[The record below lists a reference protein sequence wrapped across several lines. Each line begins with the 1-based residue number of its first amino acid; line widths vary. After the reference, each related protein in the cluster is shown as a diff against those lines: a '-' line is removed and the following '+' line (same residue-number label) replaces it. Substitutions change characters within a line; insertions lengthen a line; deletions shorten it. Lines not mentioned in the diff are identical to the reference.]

1 MYSLNDT
8 RHEVRAPA
16 LTARLLHGD
25 EAVLDIRK
33 IADYCLSPSH
43 PRGRHKA
50 RVFREALD
58 LQRRDAAWPR
68 EVLPEAARSSEDLPD
83 FGGPLRD
90 ALASRCDHQATGK
103 ECCGKNDLDRANG
116 RESAEVRHL
125 LRCRPLSGIGVACPA
140 RRPGAGLTP
149 ASRTAAGK
157 WALLEGCSVLWRR
170 NGAPRPMKMGN
181 TLSPW
186 RFDAD
191 ACCAL
196 RSSNLRWLAS
206 SRYA

>member
-1 MYSLNDT
+1 M
-8 RHEVRAPA
+8 
-16 LTARLLHGD
+16 TARLLHGG

-58 LQRRDAAWPR
+58 LQRRDAAWLR
-68 EVLPEAARSSEDLPD
+68 EVLPEAARSSEGLPD
-83 FGGPLRD
+83 FGGPLGD

-125 LRCRPLSGIGVACPA
+125 LRCRPLSGVGVACPA
-140 RRPGAGLTP
+140 LPGTALTP
-149 ASRTAAGK
+149 RPFEQQRRSGAV
-157 WALLEGCSVLWRR
+157 LEGCSVLWRR

-186 RFDAD
+186 RFDAN